1 MNASIMPPLP
11 TPNLTPVPVDP
22 LATLRIRHARLA
34 QLMSDL
40 DSLLD
45 PEGDILAIMGPTG
58 AGKSVLGDYL
68 VANALREAAEAMRA
82 KPGLVPALR
91 VEAVSSGEDE
101 FSWRLF
107 YQGILE
113 RLGEDLSMPRLDYEV
128 DPGTGRLLRAR
139 RSSLNTLAGLRTA
152 VERALVARQV
162 RFLVVDE
169 AAHIFRQC
177 SPRKLIIQLDTLKSL
192 SNTSNVQ
199 LVLIGSYD
207 LYELLFLSG
216 QLARRIHVVH
226 FPRYREDVEADVRAF
241 RACVQQFQ
249 NAHKELWGSALMEY
263 ADALMENTLGCVG
276 TLKSVVKRAAKF
288 AKGRGGWSLEVLRS
302 ALLTQT
308 QREQILREILEG
320 EHRIAPGVTRELHH
334 PKTSAVKKAVPTQR
348 VAA

>member
-1 MNASIMPPLP
+1 MS
-11 TPNLTPVPVDP
+11 TTTLTPVYVNP
-22 LATLRIRHARLA
+22 LTTLRIRHTKLA
-34 QLMSDL
+34 QLMSDVG
-40 DSLLD
+40 SLLD
-45 PEGDILAIMGPTG
+45 TEGDILAIMGPTG
-58 AGKSVLGDYL
+58 VGKSVLGDHL
-68 VANALREAAEAMRA
+68 VKNALNAAAEEMQS
-82 KPGLVPALR
+82 KPDMLPALR

-113 RLGEDLSMPRLDYEV
+113 QLGEDLSMPRQDYDV
-128 DPGTGRLLRAR
+128 DPISGRLMRTR
-139 RSSLNTLAGLRTA
+139 RSPTNTLAGLRTA

-192 SNTSNVQ
+192 SNTSGVQ

-216 QLARRIHVVH
+216 QLARRIQVVH
-226 FPRYREDVEADVRAF
+226 FSRYREDVEADVRAF
-241 RACVQQFQ
+241 RVCVQQFQ
-249 NAHKELWGSALMEY
+249 NAQKEVWGTSLVEH

-276 TLKSVVKRAAKF
+276 TLKSVVKRAVKF
-288 AKGRGGWSLEVLRS
+288 AQARGGWSLDVLQA

-320 EHRIAPGVTRELHH
+320 EHRIEPGITRELHH
-334 PKTSAVKKAVPTQR
+334 PKKPADKNARPHHQ
-348 VAA
+348 AAA

>member
-1 MNASIMPPLP
+1 MSTP
-11 TPNLTPVPVDP
+11 TLTPVHVSP
-22 LATLRIRHARLA
+22 LANLRIRHAKLA
-34 QLMSDL
+34 QLMSDV

-68 VANALREAAEAMRA
+68 VNNALKHAAVEMQS
-82 KPGLVPALR
+82 KPDLLPALR

-113 RLGEDLSMPRLDYEV
+113 QLGEDLSMPRLDYDV
-128 DPGTGRLLRAR
+128 DPITGRLLRAR
-139 RSSLNTLAGLRTA
+139 RSPTNTLAGLRTA

-192 SNTSNVQ
+192 SNTSGVQ

-216 QLARRIHVVH
+216 QLARRIQVVH
-226 FPRYREDVEADVRAF
+226 FSRYREDVEADVRAF

-249 NAHKELWGSALMEY
+249 NAHKELWGNSLVEH

-276 TLKSVVKRAAKF
+276 TLKTVVKRAVKF
-288 AKGRGGWSLEVLRS
+288 AQARGGWSLDALQA

-308 QREQILREILEG
+308 QREQILREVLEG
-320 EHRIAPGVTRELHH
+320 EHRIEPGITRELHH
-334 PKTSAVKKAVPTQR
+334 PKKPAIKKVSTQR
-348 VAA
+348 EAA